1 MAWQPRQHE
10 DGTQA
15 RDSKQRRLLH
25 ALPGRTR
32 NGLLQRPTGGLK
44 NQHFS
49 IALRLMI
56 SAPNSQFGAAGFLDC
71 RGATTESGHTTEGT
85 FYFCM
90 RTSGNWEEPDT
101 GKGGYGDFENLIQCK
116 IDCTTS
122 QNTCAGVLG
131 RPRSCPGSTL
141 DPSSARATP
150 APIGTPAVYSE
161 QTITAA
167 ARLPTTDSCI
177 VAHVSLHSSAQAH
190 PQSQES
196 CKTVQWVACGRIGG
210 HSNARQ
216 QTQPDSAV
224 WPGHCSARKHAAL
237 PNDDRPG
244 PSINQWLRS
253 PAASGCS
260 RTGGG

>member
-85 FYFCM
+85 FYFW
-90 RTSGNWEEPDT
+90 S
-101 GKGGYGDFENLIQCK
+101 I
-116 IDCTTS
+116 
-122 QNTCAGVLG
+122 CAESNVL
-131 RPRSCPGSTL
+131 
-141 DPSSARATP
+141 
-150 APIGTPAVYSE
+150 
-161 QTITAA
+161 
-167 ARLPTTDSCI
+167 
-177 VAHVSLHSSAQAH
+177 
-190 PQSQES
+190 
-196 CKTVQWVACGRIGG
+196 K
-210 HSNARQ
+210 
-216 QTQPDSAV
+216 
-224 WPGHCSARKHAAL
+224 
-237 PNDDRPG
+237 
-244 PSINQWLRS
+244 
-253 PAASGCS
+253 
-260 RTGGG
+260 

>member
-85 FYFCM
+85 FYFC
-90 RTSGNWEEPDT
+90 
-101 GKGGYGDFENLIQCK
+101 
-116 IDCTTS
+116 
-122 QNTCAGVLG
+122 G
-131 RPRSCPGSTL
+131 R
-141 DPSSARATP
+141 DWN
-150 APIGTPAVYSE
+150 GTVYSNYE
-161 QTITAA
+161 L
-167 ARLPTTDSCI
+167 RLQHCTVVNTDYS
-177 VAHVSLHSSAQAH
+177 
-190 PQSQES
+190 
-196 CKTVQWVACGRIGG
+196 
-210 HSNARQ
+210 
-216 QTQPDSAV
+216 
-224 WPGHCSARKHAAL
+224 
-237 PNDDRPG
+237 
-244 PSINQWLRS
+244 
-253 PAASGCS
+253 
-260 RTGGG
+260 